1 MKKRTKVL
9 IIVLA
14 VVLVALLPFIM
25 WGSSLL
31 KCEIL
36 TKVYYNDFEY
46 AWTDN
51 IMLDEMEYFKVLDCD
66 GETARVYYVSEGMD
80 WASVLT
86 FEKNDGKWVE
96 TQWECIWSK
105 TGSASGVIY
114 PYLWHFIYG
123 GF

>member
-1 MKKRTKVL
+1 MKKRKVL

-14 VVLVALLPFIM
+14 VVLVALLPFIV

-36 TKVYYNDFEY
+36 TKIYYDDFEY

-51 IMLDEMEYFKVLDCD
+51 TMLDEMEYFKVLDCD

-80 WASVLT
+80 WANVLT

-105 TGSASGVIY
+105 TGSASKVIY
-114 PYLWHFIYG
+114 PYLWHLIYG

>member
-1 MKKRTKVL
+1 MKKRKIL
-9 IIVLA
+9 IIALA
-14 VVLVALLPFIM
+14 VVLVALSPFIV

-31 KCEIL
+31 KCEVL
-36 TKVYYNDFEY
+36 TKIYYSDFEY

-51 IMLDEMEYFKVLDCD
+51 TMLDEPEYFKVLDCD
-66 GETARVYYVSEGMD
+66 GETARVYYVSEDMD

-86 FEKNDGKWVE
+86 FEKNDSEWVE
-96 TQWECIWSK
+96 TYWEVIWSK
-105 TGSASGVIY
+105 TGSASEVIY

>member
-1 MKKRTKVL
+1 MKKRKVL

-14 VVLVALLPFIM
+14 VVLVALLPFIV

-36 TKVYYNDFEY
+36 TKIYYDDFEY

-51 IMLDEMEYFKVLDCD
+51 TMLDEMEYFKVLDCD
-66 GETARVYYVSEGMD
+66 GETARVYYVSEGVD
-80 WASVLT
+80 SANVLT

-105 TGSASGVIY
+105 TGSASEVIY

>member
-1 MKKRTKVL
+1 MKKRKIL

-14 VVLVALLPFIM
+14 FVLVALLPFIV

-36 TKVYYNDFEY
+36 TKIYYDDFEY

-51 IMLDEMEYFKVLDCD
+51 TMLDEMEYFKVLDCD
-66 GETARVYYVSEGMD
+66 GETARVYYVSDGMD
-80 WASVLT
+80 WANVLT

-96 TQWECIWSK
+96 TQWECIWST
-105 TGSASGVIY
+105 TGSASEVVY
-114 PYLWHFIYG
+114 PYLWHFIYS